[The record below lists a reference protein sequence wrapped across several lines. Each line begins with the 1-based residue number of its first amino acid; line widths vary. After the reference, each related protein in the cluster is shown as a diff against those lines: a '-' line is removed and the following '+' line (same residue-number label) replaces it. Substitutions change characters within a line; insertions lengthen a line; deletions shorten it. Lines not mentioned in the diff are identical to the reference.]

1 MRVFMLGWEFPPQ
14 ISGGLGTACYGLTR
28 ALDEIGVEVCF
39 VMPRAAAPRLQGRV
53 KVRALSDMEP
63 RRRRNFRHLRMHRLE
78 AHLQAYASPR
88 DRRLVMEQELARQCH
103 SAPTRAAPTADV
115 PEGSFDLTGADYEGD
130 LFGQVYKYARLS
142 VELARQE
149 RFDVIHAHDW
159 MTYPAALAVA
169 AMSRKPLVVHVHSTE
184 LDRCGVY
191 PDARIYEIER
201 TGMLSAEKVVC
212 VSYLAR
218 SMVTGRYKIPAE
230 KVEVVY
236 NSVNL
241 PADDHHDQ
249 KPIRRDE
256 KIVLFLGRLTVQ
268 KGPEYFLQAA
278 KKVVEKIP
286 NVRFVAA
293 GAGDMIIQ
301 CIRKARALDISKYV
315 TFTGFLEAADV
326 AKVFRM
332 ADLYVMPSVS
342 EPFGIATLEALSHDV
357 PVIVSR
363 QSGVAEA
370 LQHVLKVDFWDVDDM
385 ANKIVAVLRHPPLQR
400 ALRQQSRIELRKFSW
415 SDAAEHLSRIYD
427 QVIGQ
432 ATDAQ
437 RIQRK

>member
-1 MRVFMLGWEFPPQ
+1 MLGWEFPPHV
-14 ISGGLGTACYGLTR
+14 SGGLGAACYGLTR

-39 VMPRAAAPRLQGRV
+39 VMPRSTAPRLRGRV
-53 KVRALSDMEP
+53 KVRALSEVEP
-63 RRRRNFRHLRMHRLE
+63 QRRRNFRHLRMHRVN
-78 AHLQAYASPR
+78 AHLRPYASPQQKR
-88 DRRLVMEQELARQCH
+88 ENVEEELARQ
-103 SAPTRAAPTADV
+103 RAAQQSRTSRDMEMPA
-115 PEGSFDLTGADYEGD
+115 GSFDLTSAEYEGD

-159 MTYPAALAVA
+159 MTYPAAMAVA

-191 PDARIYEIER
+191 PDDRIYEIER
-201 TGMLSAEKVVC
+201 TGMLSAEKIIC

-218 SMVTGRYKIPAE
+218 NMVTGRYKIPAE
-230 KVEVVY
+230 KVDVVY
-236 NSVNL
+236 NAVHLQS
-241 PADDHHDQ
+241 DDHAGDR
-249 KPIRRDE
+249 PIRRDE
-256 KIVLFLGRLTVQ
+256 KIVLFLGRLTMQ
-268 KGPEYFLQAA
+268 KGPEFFLQAA
-278 KKVVEKIP
+278 KRVIQIFP
-286 NVRFVAA
+286 NVRFVVA

-301 CIRKARALDISKYV
+301 CIRKARELDISRHV

-326 AKVFRM
+326 ARVFRM

-370 LQHVLKVDFWDVDDM
+370 LHHVLKVDFWDVEDM

-415 SDAAEHLSRIYD
+415 ADAAEHISRIYTEAAD
-427 QVIGQ
+427 AA
-432 ATDAQ
+432 ATRAT
-437 RIQRK
+437 